1 MFIKQHQSINSD
13 FLTIFVTVFL
23 ANQKEMKI
31 AQPCAVTISR
41 NGQAQSVQNTK
52 ASLKAIVDIMIYWNI
67 EFISWMYHK
76 TKR

>member
-23 ANQKEMKI
+23 ANKKQMKI
-31 AQPCAVTISR
+31 AQPFAVTISR
-41 NGQAQSVQNTK
+41 NGQTQSVQNTK
-52 ASLKAIVDIMIYWNI
+52 ASLKAIVAIMIYWNI